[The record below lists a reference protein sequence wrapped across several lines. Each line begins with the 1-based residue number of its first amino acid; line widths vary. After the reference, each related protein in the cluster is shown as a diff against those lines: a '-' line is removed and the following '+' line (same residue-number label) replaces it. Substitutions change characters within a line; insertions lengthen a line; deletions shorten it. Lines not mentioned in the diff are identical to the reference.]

1 MTDDRD
7 RHDDPE
13 AWRGL
18 SGLGLS
24 GRHDGDGPPG
34 GGGWFRDCR
43 NAAIVLTGWPLG
55 RRGEIGRA
63 AAADSRRAFVPVGL
77 ALGLAAAPVGWLA
90 DGLGLHIFGAAVFAA
105 ATVVIL
111 TSARAESGAAAAA
124 ADLAGT
130 EAGSDRRFALIAGC
144 VGAILLARV
153 AGLSAIASLADM
165 LGALIAAQVLSAA
178 AMALATLPVIAGAAR
193 TGESAGENDPLF
205 GPQSNGKRDG
215 ERNGGGSVAL
225 WTGAAA
231 ALLLAI
237 LFLGV
242 WTGLLAYAATV
253 LVAALVWGSA
263 EICGMPRD
271 RNFLYT
277 IRIKTE
283 LAVIVTAAAAL

>member
-7 RHDDPE
+7 RDRGDDPD
-13 AWRGL
+13 AW
-18 SGLGLS
+18 LGLS
-24 GRHDGDGPPG
+24 GRHDGDGPP

-77 ALGLAAAPVGWLA
+77 ALGLPAALIAWIA
-90 DGLGLHIFGAAVFAA
+90 DGLGLQIFGAAVFAA
-105 ATVVIL
+105 AALVIL
-111 TSARAESGAAAAA
+111 TNARAESGAAAAA

-153 AGLSAIASLADM
+153 AGLSAMASLADM

-178 AMALATLPVIAGAAR
+178 IMALATLPATPGAVKPDD
-193 TGESAGENDPLF
+193 TDPLF
-205 GPQSNGKRDG
+205 GPQRDG

-237 LFLGV
+237 LFLGL
-242 WTGLLAYAATV
+242 WSGLLAYAVAM
-253 LVAALVWGSA
+253 LVAGLVWGAA
-263 EICGMPRD
+263 EICRMPRD

>member
-7 RHDDPE
+7 RHDDPD

-34 GGGWFRDCR
+34 VGWFRDCR

-178 AMALATLPVIAGAAR
+178 TMALATLPVTAGAAR
-193 TGESAGENDPLF
+193 TGESAGESDPLF

-225 WTGAAA
+225 WTAAAA

-242 WTGLLAYAATV
+242 WTGLLACAAAL
-253 LVAALVWGSA
+253 LVAGLVWGSA
-263 EICGMPRD
+263 EFCGMPRD

>member
-7 RHDDPE
+7 RDRGDDPD
-13 AWRGL
+13 AW
-18 SGLGLS
+18 LGLS
-24 GRHDGDGPPG
+24 GRHDGDGPP

-77 ALGLAAAPVGWLA
+77 ALGLPAALIAWIA
-90 DGLGLHIFGAAVFAA
+90 DGLGLQIFGAAVFAA
-105 ATVVIL
+105 AALVIL
-111 TSARAESGAAAAA
+111 TNARAESGAAAAA

-153 AGLSAIASLADM
+153 AGLSAMASLADM
-165 LGALIAAQVLSAA
+165 LGALIAAQILSAA
-178 AMALATLPVIAGAAR
+178 MMALATLPGTAYAVRAD
-193 TGESAGENDPLF
+193 ESDPLF
-205 GPQSNGKRDG
+205 GPQRDG

-237 LFLGV
+237 LFLGL
-242 WTGLLAYAATV
+242 WTGLLAYAVAM
-253 LVAALVWGSA
+253 LVAGLVWGAA
-263 EICGMPRD
+263 EICRMPRD

>member
-1 MTDDRD
+1 MTDDRGN
-7 RHDDPE
+7 DPD
-13 AWRGL
+13 AWL
-18 SGLGLS
+18 
-24 GRHDGDGPPG
+24 GPPE

-55 RRGEIGRA
+55 RRGEIGPA
-63 AAADSRRAFVPVGL
+63 AEADSRRAFVPVGL
-77 ALGLAAAPVGWLA
+77 ALALPAVLIGWLA
-90 DGLGLHIFGAAVFAA
+90 AGLGLHIFGAAVFAA

-111 TSARAESGAAAAA
+111 TGARAESGAAAAA
-124 ADLAGT
+124 ADLAET
-130 EAGSDRRFALIAGC
+130 EPGSDRRFALIAGC
-144 VGAILLARV
+144 VGAVLLARI
-153 AGLSAIASLADM
+153 AGLSAIANLADM

-178 AMALATLPVIAGAAR
+178 AMALATLPGIAGAA
-193 TGESAGENDPLF
+193 GAGDSDPLF
-205 GPQSNGKRDG
+205 GPQSDPKRDG
-215 ERNGGGSVAL
+215 ERDPNRDGGGSVAL

-237 LFLGV
+237 LFVGV
-242 WTGLLAYAATV
+242 WAGLLACAAAL

-283 LAVIVTAAAAL
+283 LAVIVAIAAAL

>member
-7 RHDDPE
+7 RDRGDDPD
-13 AWRGL
+13 AW
-18 SGLGLS
+18 LGLS
-24 GRHDGDGPPG
+24 GRHDGDGPP

-63 AAADSRRAFVPVGL
+63 AAAGSRRAFVPVGL
-77 ALGLAAAPVGWLA
+77 ALGLAAAPVAWLA
-90 DGLGLHIFGAAVFAA
+90 DGLGLQIFGAAVFAA
-105 ATVVIL
+105 ATLVIL
-111 TSARAESGAAAAA
+111 TAARAESGAAAAA
-124 ADLAGT
+124 AELAGT

-153 AGLSAIASLADM
+153 AGLSAMASLADM

-178 AMALATLPVIAGAAR
+178 IMALGTLPGTADAVRADG
-193 TGESAGENDPLF
+193 SDPLF
-205 GPQSNGKRDG
+205 GPQRDG
-215 ERNGGGSVAL
+215 ERDWKSGGGGSVAL

-237 LFLGV
+237 LFLGI
-242 WTGLLAYAATV
+242 WAGLLACAAAL
-253 LVAALVWGSA
+253 LVAGLVWGAA
-263 EICGMPRD
+263 EICRMPRD

-283 LAVIVTAAAAL
+283 LAVVVTAAAAL

>member
-1 MTDDRD
+1 MTDNRGDDRG
-7 RHDDPE
+7 DDPDT
-13 AWRGL
+13 W
-18 SGLGLS
+18 LGLS
-24 GRHDGDGPPG
+24 RRNGDGTLAG
-34 GGGWFRDCR
+34 AGWFRDCR

-63 AAADSRRAFVPVGL
+63 AGADSRRAFVPVGL
-77 ALGLAAAPVGWLA
+77 ALGLAAALIGWLA

-105 ATVVIL
+105 ATLVIL
-111 TSARAESGAAAAA
+111 TNARAEGGAAATAA
-124 ADLAGT
+124 GLAGT

-165 LGALIAAQVLSAA
+165 LGALIAAQILSAA
-178 AMALATLPVIAGAAR
+178 IMALATLPVIAGAAR
-193 TGESAGENDPLF
+193 TGESADDSDPLF
-205 GPQSNGKRDG
+205 GPQ
-215 ERNGGGSVAL
+215 RNGDGSVAL
-225 WTGAAA
+225 WAGAAA

-242 WTGLLAYAATV
+242 WTGLLACAAAV

>member
-1 MTDDRD
+1 MTDHRG
-7 RHDDPE
+7 DDPD
-13 AWRGL
+13 AW
-18 SGLGLS
+18 LGLS
-24 GRHDGDGPPG
+24 RQNGGGPPE

-55 RRGEIGRA
+55 RRGEIGPA
-63 AAADSRRAFVPVGL
+63 AEADSRRAFVPVGL
-77 ALGLAAAPVGWLA
+77 ALGLPAALVAWLA
-90 DGLGLHIFGAAVFAA
+90 DGLGLQIFGAAVFAA
-105 ATVVIL
+105 VTVVIL
-111 TSARAESGAAAAA
+111 TNARAESGAAAAA

-144 VGAILLARV
+144 VGAILLARI
-153 AGLSAIASLADM
+153 AGLSAIAALADM

-178 AMALATLPVIAGAAR
+178 AMALATLPGTAGAVRAD
-193 TGESAGENDPLF
+193 GSDPLF
-205 GPQSNGKRDG
+205 GPQRDPKHNG
-215 ERNGGGSVAL
+215 ERNPNHDGGGSVAL
-225 WTGAAA
+225 WTGAAV

-242 WTGLLAYAATV
+242 WTGLLACAAAL

-283 LAVIVTAAAAL
+283 LAVLVTAAAAL